1 MKKNIGIG
9 ILVCIISISLYL
21 VWSAVS
27 NTNDTRTNLPSFSL
41 PEINGNIYTDKQ
53 LNLQK
58 PTVVVIVSADCGTCN
73 ALLDNFS
80 DKKTD
85 LINPIIITFDKES
98 ALKINNRLA
107 NKNIKVLIC
116 DDSNYLRENFG
127 TSTISSV
134 FVYNSQKELVKHYVG
149 SISPLSFI

>member
-9 ILVCIISISLYL
+9 ILVCIISMSLYL
-21 VWSAVS
+21 VWSAIS
-27 NTNDTRTNLPSFSL
+27 DKSDTRTNLPSFSL

-58 PTVVVIVSADCGTCN
+58 PTIVVIVSADCGTCN

-98 ALKINNRLA
+98 ALKISNRLA
-107 NKNIKVLIC
+107 NKNIKILIC
-116 DDSNYLRENFG
+116 DDSNYLKEKFD

-134 FVYNSQKELVKHYVG
+134 FVYNPKKELVKYYVG
-149 SISPLSFI
+149 SINPLNYI